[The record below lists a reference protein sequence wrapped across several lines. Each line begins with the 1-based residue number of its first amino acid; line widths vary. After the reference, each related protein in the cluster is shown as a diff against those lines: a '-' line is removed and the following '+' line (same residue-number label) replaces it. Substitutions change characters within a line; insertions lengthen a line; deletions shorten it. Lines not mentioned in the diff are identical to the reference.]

1 MLTPPAEDVRVG
13 TESRWRRVLTSLG
26 LLCACVLIGLLSATQ
41 NYYVARAEGETV
53 TWAAMLWSQMTYWIV
68 WGVFL
73 PFIVYATRKISHIRR
88 LPTQVAM
95 QLVAGLLTVLLHSIV
110 VFGIRSMFAGG
121 SLRPASFSL
130 YLRGWLV
137 FNLVIYVALAAGA
150 LAIEHWRRGRAH
162 ELQAARLG
170 LALSRAQWRTL
181 QMQLHPH
188 FLFNTLNTVAM
199 LIRTGD
205 GPRALTMIAGLGD
218 LLRQILDDGGQQ
230 EVPLREEIAFLE
242 RYLGI
247 ERVRFSDRL
256 RVRIAAEPASME
268 AYVPRFMLQPLVEN
282 AIRHGIEKRTGSGA
296 LTVTAHRADG
306 VLRVAVEDDG
316 PGPPTSPS
324 HGVGLTNARERLRY
338 LYGDA
343 ASLSLASVPGGGA
356 VATVVLPWHD
366 RAYAPGPSR
375 DGRVSDRDRRR

>member
-1 MLTPPAEDVRVG
+1 MRTPPVEDVRIG
-13 TESRWRRVLTSLG
+13 TESRSRRALTSLG
-26 LLCACVLIGLLSATQ
+26 LLCACALIGVLSAAQ
-41 NYYVARAEGETV
+41 NYYVDRAEGESV
-53 TWAAMLWSQMTYWIV
+53 TWAAMLWSQMTYWII

-73 PFIVYATRKISHIRR
+73 PFIVYATRKISRIPRFS
-88 LPTQVAM
+88 TQVAVH
-95 QLVAGLLTVLLHSIV
+95 VAVGLLTVLLHSLV
-110 VFGIRSMFAGG
+110 VYGVRSIFAAGVG
-121 SLRPASFSL
+121 RPSSFAL
-130 YLRGWLV
+130 YVRGWMI
-137 FNLVIYVALAAGA
+137 FNLVIYSALVAGA
-150 LAIEHWRRGRAH
+150 LAVEHWRRGRAH
-162 ELQAARLG
+162 ELRAARLG

-218 LLRQILDDGGQQ
+218 LLRQILDDAGQQ
-230 EVPLREEIAFLE
+230 EVSLREELAFLE

-256 RVRIAAEPASME
+256 RVRIAAEPESME
-268 AYVPRFMLQPLVEN
+268 AFVPRFMLQPLVEN
-282 AIRHGIEKRTGSGA
+282 AIRHGIEKRTDSGA
-296 LTVTAHRADG
+296 LTITANRADG

-316 PGPPTSPS
+316 PGPPQTPS
-324 HGVGLTNARERLRY
+324 SGVGLSNARERLRY
-338 LYGDA
+338 LYGDG

-366 RAYAPGPSR
+366 RAL
-375 DGRVSDRDRRR
+375 DGSAS